1 MQTITDFLFQIFFL
15 EFNWALTGSALLAK
29 ASVYSRADMAQSTG
43 RKVSLLFLF
52 DDSILGV
59 FKHLLLLLLLDLILN
74 SRQIFIVQL
83 IRGFYRDSGATLS
96 LLNRCY
102 LKILVEDAWRNVLS

>member
-1 MQTITDFLFQIFFL
+1 M
-15 EFNWALTGSALLAK
+15 TGSALLAK

-43 RKVSLLFLF
+43 RKVSLLLLL

-59 FKHLLLLLLLDLILN
+59 LKHLLPLLLLDLILN
-74 SRQIFIVQL
+74 TRQIFIVQL
-83 IRGFYRDSGATLS
+83 IRGFYRNSRATLT
-96 LLNRCY
+96 LNHRCC